1 MSKELAMLDMSLP
14 AHLQSLELDDTT
26 KALMGSG
33 GSGSKRISIEGGV
46 WRLLVNGKEI
56 AQKEER
62 NLNVVIVAASSKVA
76 RTYYAGTYKKGVSA
90 PPDCWSANGDYP
102 DKSVEAPQATG
113 CANCP
118 QNIKGSGQGEGRACR
133 FSQRIA
139 VVLDNDVGGD
149 VFQLVLPSTSIF
161 GEGEAALVGVAIGMS
176 LMGTKSF
183 AEIMFGDF
191 MTHTFDQLISNASKF
206 HHMYAF
212 QASVPLRIRTP
223 MGGKRGYG
231 PTHSQSLEKHFLGID
246 NVAVIAFSSLL
257 DPEIIIDETNSM
269 EFPLVLLENKVDY
282 GKYLWS
288 DTENYQL
295 LREQKPFGALKLCP
309 RTATPTITIVSY
321 GETARHIADNLE
333 LFFIETDY
341 IPELICVT
349 QMHPLDIN
357 LIERC
362 ISKTK
367 KLLSVEDGSI
377 GFGFGAEVLS
387 RLIENGCHLEFA
399 LRVGAEAVPVPSIV
413 ALELEILPTIN
424 RIIALIKSHKKG
436 SVND

>member
-33 GSGSKRISIEGGV
+33 GSSSKRISIEGGV

-161 GEGEAALVGVAIGMS
+161 GEGEAGKWPL
-176 LMGTKSF
+176 
-183 AEIMFGDF
+183 
-191 MTHTFDQLISNASKF
+191 Q
-206 HHMYAF
+206 MYAKMIGAKGVPITAVVTEMRF
-212 QASVPLRIRTP
+212 DTASSTP
-223 MGGKRGYG
+223 KITFKPVRFLESNEIQTAIDQGKSTEAIKAITMTVSKAKDDA
-231 PTHSQSLEKHFLGID
+231 PALEAPK
-246 NVAVIAFSSLL
+246 AKAKSA
-257 DPEIIIDETNSM
+257 DPEEVIKVEKEAET
-269 EFPLVLLENKVDY
+269 LEPTK
-282 GKYLWS
+282 
-288 DTENYQL
+288 
-295 LREQKPFGALKLCP
+295 
-309 RTATPTITIVSY
+309 RTSKKEEPTP
-321 GETARHIADNLE
+321 
-333 LFFIETDY
+333 
-341 IPELICVT
+341 
-349 QMHPLDIN
+349 
-357 LIERC
+357 
-362 ISKTK
+362 K
-367 KLLSVEDGSI
+367 KDL
-377 GFGFGAEVLS
+377 AKVLS
-387 RLIENGCHLEFA
+387 DWDDEE
-399 LRVGAEAVPVPSIV
+399 
-413 ALELEILPTIN
+413 
-424 RIIALIKSHKKG
+424 
-436 SVND
+436 

>member
-161 GEGEAALVGVAIGMS
+161 GEGEAGKWPL
-176 LMGTKSF
+176 
-183 AEIMFGDF
+183 
-191 MTHTFDQLISNASKF
+191 Q
-206 HHMYAF
+206 MYAKMIG
-212 QASVPLRIRTP
+212 AKGVPITAVVTEMRFDTSSSTP
-223 MGGKRGYG
+223 KITFKPVRFLESNEIQTAIDQGKSTEAIKAITMTVAKAKDDA
-231 PTHSQSLEKHFLGID
+231 PALEAPK
-246 NVAVIAFSSLL
+246 AKSA
-257 DPEIIIDETNSM
+257 DPEEVIKVEKEAET
-269 EFPLVLLENKVDY
+269 LEPTK
-282 GKYLWS
+282 
-288 DTENYQL
+288 
-295 LREQKPFGALKLCP
+295 
-309 RTATPTITIVSY
+309 RTSKKEEPTP
-321 GETARHIADNLE
+321 
-333 LFFIETDY
+333 
-341 IPELICVT
+341 
-349 QMHPLDIN
+349 
-357 LIERC
+357 
-362 ISKTK
+362 K
-367 KLLSVEDGSI
+367 KDL
-377 GFGFGAEVLS
+377 AKVLS
-387 RLIENGCHLEFA
+387 DWDDEE
-399 LRVGAEAVPVPSIV
+399 
-413 ALELEILPTIN
+413 
-424 RIIALIKSHKKG
+424 
-436 SVND
+436 